1 MKVAEKY
8 KKNDKVVF
16 LGVTSEGAS
25 TKEKTFA
32 FLKKT
37 GVKFKVA
44 IGSGKTMRAYKIKYL
59 PTTMVVGADGKVLWH
74 SFMKGEG
81 TLEAAIA
88 KALKSAK

>member
-1 MKVAEKY
+1 MKVAKKY

-16 LGVTSEGAS
+16 LGVTSEDAS
-25 TKEKTFA
+25 TKKKTYA

-44 IGSGKTMRAYKIKYL
+44 IGARKTMKGYKIKYL

-74 SFMKGEG
+74 NYMNGEG
-81 TLEAAIA
+81 TLEEAIA
-88 KALKSAK
+88 KALKAVK